1 MNKARC
7 NEYDYINFLV
17 ATPRNYS
24 CVEAATVQPER
35 DKMPE
40 HDAFTR
46 LLTRLEPDTAALWQ
60 EAESQVTRQSGVL
73 VIDDSTLDK
82 PYARE
87 IELVSRH
94 WSGKH
99 HAVVQGIN
107 LVTLLWTD
115 GERHIPCDYRLYAKE
130 QDGLTKNDHFRHMLQ
145 TAQQREFCSQCV
157 LFDSWH
163 PEGSRSL
170 DNLKLVRNL
179 GWRWLTQLKRNR
191 LVNPDGT
198 GLRPLPEVELA
209 AAGTVV
215 HLKGY
220 GLVKVFKLVAPDGDI
235 EYWAT
240 NDLEMDELQRLHYA
254 EYIWT
259 IESYHR
265 GIKQCCGIEKAQV
278 RSAVAQRNH
287 IGLALRAFLR
297 LERFAF
303 VFGISWY
310 ELRPTLFVERSRII
324 FLGRS
329 ILCPVHLQLR
339 KSYY

>member
-1 MNKARC
+1 MNRPRC

-24 CVEAATVQPER
+24 CVEAASVQPER
-35 DKMPE
+35 DDVPS

-46 LLTRLEPDTAALWQ
+46 LLTRLEPDAAALWQ
-60 EAESQVTRQSGVL
+60 EAQSQVMRQAGVL
-73 VIDDSTLDK
+73 IIDDSTLDK
-82 PYARE
+82 PYARQ

-99 HAVVQGIN
+99 QAVVQGIN

-115 GERHIPCDYRLYAKE
+115 GERHIPCDYRLYAKA
-130 QDGLTKNDHFRHMLQ
+130 QDGLTKNDHFRQMLL
-145 TAQQREFCSQCV
+145 TAHRRGFVPACV
-157 LFDSWH
+157 LFDSWYA
-163 PEGSRSL
+163 SL

-191 LVNPDGT
+191 LVNPEGT
-198 GLRPLPEVELA
+198 GLRPLSEVELA
-209 AAGTVV
+209 ATGTVV

-220 GLVKVFKLVAPDGDI
+220 GLIKVFRLVAPDGDI

-240 NDLEMDELQRLHYA
+240 NDLTMDELQRLHYA
-254 EYIWT
+254 EYVWA

-303 VFGISWY
+303 IFGVSWY
-310 ELRPTLFVERSRII
+310 EAKTAIIRRAVMAYLAQPLYTLTCSP
-324 FLGRS
+324 S
-329 ILCPVHLQLR
+329 TA
-339 KSYY
+339 

>member
-1 MNKARC
+1 MNKAKC

-17 ATPRNYS
+17 ATPRSYS
-24 CVEAATVQPER
+24 CVEAGTVQPER
-35 DKMPE
+35 VDMPG

-46 LLTRLEPDTAALWQ
+46 LLTRLEPDPSALWQ
-60 EAESQVTRQSGVL
+60 EAESQIDRRRGVL

-82 PYARE
+82 PYARA
-87 IELVSRH
+87 IELVTRH

-115 GERHIPCDYRLYAKE
+115 GERHIPCDYRLFAKA
-130 QDGLTKNDHFRHMLQ
+130 QDGLTKNDHFRQMLQ
-145 TAQQREFCSQCV
+145 TAHARGFAPTCV
-157 LFDSWH
+157 LFDSWYA
-163 PEGSRSL
+163 SL
-170 DNLKLVRNL
+170 DNLKQVRKL
-179 GWRWLTQLKRNR
+179 GWRWLTQLKCNR
-191 LVNPDGT
+191 LVNPDGN
-198 GLRPLPEVELA
+198 GLQPLSATPVSA
-209 AAGTVV
+209 TGTVV

-220 GLVKVFKLVAPDGDI
+220 GWVKVFKLAAPNGDI

-240 NDLEMDELQRLHYA
+240 DDLIMDELQRLHFA

-278 RSAVAQRNH
+278 RSALAQRNH

-303 VFGISWY
+303 ISGVSWY
-310 ELRPTLFVERSRII
+310 EAKTNII
-324 FLGRS
+324 RRAVTAYLAQPLYS
-329 ILCPVHLQLR
+329 L
-339 KSYY
+339 SYSLSTA

>member
-24 CVEAATVQPER
+24 CVEAGKVQPER
-35 DKMPE
+35 VNMPS

-46 LLTRLEPDTAALWQ
+46 LLTRLEPDATALWQ
-60 EAESQVTRQSGVL
+60 EAQSQVEQQSGVL
-73 VIDDSTLDK
+73 LIDDSTLDK
-82 PYARE
+82 PYARQ

-99 HAVVQGIN
+99 QSVVQGIN

-115 GERHIPCDYRLYAKE
+115 GERHIPCDYRVYAKA
-130 QDGLTKNDHFRHMLQ
+130 QDGLSKNDHFRHML
-145 TAQQREFCSQCV
+145 TSAHERDFMPRCV
-157 LFDSWH
+157 LFDSWYA
-163 PEGSRSL
+163 SL
-170 DNLKLVRNL
+170 DNLKLVRDL
-179 GWRWLTQLKRNR
+179 GWRWLTQLKSNR

-198 GLRPLPEVELA
+198 GLRPLPQVELSA
-209 AAGTVV
+209 TGTVV

-220 GLVKVFKLVAPDGDI
+220 GRIKVFKLVTSDGDI

-240 NDLEMDELQRLHYA
+240 NDLEMHELQRLHLA
-254 EYIWT
+254 ELTWT

-278 RSAVAQRNH
+278 RSAIAQRNH

-297 LERFAF
+297 LERFSF
-303 VFGISWY
+303 ITGISWY
-310 ELRPTLFVERSRII
+310 EAKTAII
-324 FLGRS
+324 RRAVAAYLAHPLYSLTFS
-329 ILCPVHLQLR
+329 A
-339 KSYY
+339 STA

>member
-7 NEYDYINFLV
+7 NETDYINFLV

-24 CVEAATVQPER
+24 CVEAGKVQPER
-35 DKMPE
+35 VRMPG

-46 LLTRLEPDTAALWQ
+46 LLTRLEPDATALWH
-60 EAESQVTRQSGVL
+60 EAQTQVNLRSGVL
-73 VIDDSTLDK
+73 LIDDSTLDK
-82 PYARE
+82 PYARQ

-130 QDGLTKNDHFRHMLQ
+130 QDGLSKNDHFRHMLT
-145 TAQQREFCSQCV
+145 TAQQRGFAPECV
-157 LFDSWH
+157 LFDSWYA
-163 PEGSRSL
+163 SL
-170 DNLKLVRNL
+170 NNLKLVRDF
-179 GWRWLTQLKRNR
+179 GWRWLTRLKSNR
-191 LVNPDGT
+191 LVNPDGS
-198 GLRPLPEVELA
+198 GLRPLPQVELA
-209 AAGTVV
+209 ATGTVV

-220 GLVKVFKLVAPDGDI
+220 GLVKVFRLVAPDGDI

-240 NDLEMDELQRLHYA
+240 NDVDMHELQRLHLA
-254 EYIWT
+254 EFTWT

-278 RSAVAQRNH
+278 RSATAQRNH

-297 LERFAF
+297 LERFSF
-303 VFGISWY
+303 VTGISWY
-310 ELRPTLFVERSRII
+310 EAKTAII
-324 FLGRS
+324 RRAVAAYLAQPLYSLTFS
-329 ILCPVHLQLR
+329 A
-339 KSYY
+339 STA